1 MANILKVTPQ
11 EVTEKAKA
19 ITSVK
24 SNMENLLTE
33 LNSRIKAMTSE
44 DWIGN
49 AGTAYEF
56 RRTRTT
62 SPRQL
67 PSMRS
72 LKTARLLRQAIWIRP
87 IFSPEHSGHEAE
99 ARRRCGLPPE
109 RTRL

>member
-44 DWIGN
+44 DWI
-49 AGTAYEF
+49 A
-56 RRTRTT
+56 
-62 SPRQL
+62 L
-67 PSMRS
+67 V
-72 LKTARLLRQAIWIRP
+72 
-87 IFSPEHSGHEAE
+87 
-99 ARRRCGLPPE
+99 RCVRVFVPTKKSWLV
-109 RTRL
+109 

>member
-49 AGTAYEF
+49 AGTAYENQF
-56 RRTRTT
+56 FLLYNQVIRAMDTIQTHANNL
-62 SPRQL
+62 S
-67 PSMRS
+67 
-72 LKTARLLRQAIWIRP
+72 TAASKYAELENSQAATASNLDSTD
-87 IFSPEHSGHEAE
+87 IFS
-99 ARRRCGLPPE
+99 
-109 RTRL
+109 